1 MKMTRFTVVCIS
13 FIVVSLMFVGIG
25 NAKIDPK
32 NIVGM
37 WLFDEGKGDIAKDS
51 SENGNDGELMN
62 DPKWVDGKKKPS
74 KALEFDGKDDYV
86 IVHLGPALQSLSI
99 EAWIYPTDG
108 GIVFVEEGQQALD
121 GGWYESQMEILTSGE
136 LKVGFWTGAE
146 QGISLGKFSFN
157 KWYNVVM
164 TYDKSKNSIKGYVDG
179 ELMESGTL
187 VKLNPG
193 DLWYAIGA
201 RTATNLGDG
210 THFNGIIDKA
220 AVYNIALSE
229 AEVEENY
236 QAASAVFP
244 SGKLTTTWGDI
255 KQQ

>member
-86 IVHLGPALQSLSI
+86 IVHLGIMS
-99 EAWIYPTDG
+99 
-108 GIVFVEEGQQALD
+108 
-121 GGWYESQMEILTSGE
+121 
-136 LKVGFWTGAE
+136 
-146 QGISLGKFSFN
+146 
-157 KWYNVVM
+157 
-164 TYDKSKNSIKGYVDG
+164 
-179 ELMESGTL
+179 
-187 VKLNPG
+187 
-193 DLWYAIGA
+193 
-201 RTATNLGDG
+201 
-210 THFNGIIDKA
+210 
-220 AVYNIALSE
+220 
-229 AEVEENY
+229 
-236 QAASAVFP
+236 
-244 SGKLTTTWGDI
+244 
-255 KQQ
+255 